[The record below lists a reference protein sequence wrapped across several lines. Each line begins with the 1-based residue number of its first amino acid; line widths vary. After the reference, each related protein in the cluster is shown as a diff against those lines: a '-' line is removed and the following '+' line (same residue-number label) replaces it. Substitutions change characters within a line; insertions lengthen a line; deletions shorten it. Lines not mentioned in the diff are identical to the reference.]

1 MVETETWINDVPLA
15 DCFYVA
21 DRYILERA
29 GEKVLLTIE
38 FGNVFVKRTFFESII
53 KGTSVRDVTEFHKGY
68 VDTIQTALDKDTLD
82 SSENDE
88 LPVVHEVHVERQRVS
103 ESVDKKDVGK
113 TRRSMD
119 LQTVLLLLLLIFSC
133 GSQYLMSKELQ
144 NVNSKLAQ
152 LEKMLNN
159 AEAGEL

>member
-1 MVETETWINDVPLA
+1 M
-15 DCFYVA
+15 
-21 DRYILERA
+21 
-29 GEKVLLTIE
+29 
-38 FGNVFVKRTFFESII
+38 
-53 KGTSVRDVTEFHKGY
+53 
-68 VDTIQTALDKDTLD
+68 IQSALDKDTLD
-82 SSENDE
+82 SSENNE

-103 ESVDKKDVGK
+103 ESVDKKDVVK
-113 TRRSMD
+113 TRRSID

-152 LEKMLNN
+152 LENMLNN

>member
-21 DRYILERA
+21 DRYIVERA

-53 KGTSVRDVTEFHKGY
+53 KSTSVRDVTEFHKGY
-68 VDTIQTALDKDTLD
+68 VDTIQSALDKNTPDTR
-82 SSENDE
+82 ENDD
-88 LPVVHEVHVERQRVS
+88 LPVVHEVHVEHQRES
-103 ESVDKKDVGK
+103 EAFDKKDVVK
-113 TRRSMD
+113 TRRSID

-144 NVNSKLAQ
+144 NINSKLAQ
-152 LEKMLNN
+152 LENMLNS